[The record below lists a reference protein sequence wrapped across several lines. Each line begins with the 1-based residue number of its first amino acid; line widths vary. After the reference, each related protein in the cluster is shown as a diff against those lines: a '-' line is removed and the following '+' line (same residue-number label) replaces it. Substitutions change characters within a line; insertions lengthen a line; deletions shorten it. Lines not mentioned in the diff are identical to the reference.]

1 MSDRFGMKAKF
12 RHYRT
17 GPDGLP
23 YLIWAQSGEDGS
35 DDFEFGSVLRGSR
48 TDIEVRRDALWTPNA
63 LVDEGEKSILDVYL
77 DDVAVI
83 TSTHFRLY
91 SDGAIAETDT
101 LATLTG
107 EVTGTGYG
115 GIVVTRDTDWV
126 DPTLD
131 GGDMQTTSAVKQ
143 FTAGGTWTNA
153 DELVWATVISGTAGL
168 FLGFVALST
177 TRQLENTDTL
187 DVDLAVKL
195 A

>member
-1 MSDRFGMKAKF
+1 MSSRFGSQIKV
-12 RHYRT
+12 RHYRN

-23 YLIWAQSGEDGS
+23 YLIWAQSGEHGYDN
-35 DDFEFGSVLRGSR
+35 FELGSVPRGS
-48 TDIEVRRDALWTPNA
+48 TIDLEVKRDAIWTPNA

-83 TSTHFRLY
+83 TTTYFRLY

-101 LATLTG
+101 LATLTS
-107 EVTGTGYG
+107 ETSGTSYD
-115 GIVVTRDTDWV
+115 GIAVTRNTDWP

-143 FTAGGTWTNA
+143 FTAGGTWTDA
-153 DELVWATVISGTAGL
+153 DELVWATVQNGTAGL

-187 DVDLAVKL
+187 DVSLAVKL

>member
-1 MSDRFGMKAKF
+1 MSDRFGMKAKI

-17 GPDGLP
+17 GPDGRP
-23 YLIWAQSGEDGS
+23 YLIWAQSGERGS
-35 DDFEFGSVLRGSR
+35 DNFSFGSIPRGS
-48 TDIEVRRDALWTPNA
+48 TIDLEVRRDALWTPNA

-83 TSTHFRLY
+83 TTTYFRLY

-107 EVTGTGYG
+107 EVTGTSYD
-115 GIVVTRDTDWV
+115 GIAVTRNTDWS

-131 GGDMQTTSAVKQ
+131 GGDMQTTSATKQ
-143 FTAGGTWTNA
+143 FTAGGTWTDA
-153 DELVWATVISGTAGL
+153 DELVWATVQNGTAGL
-168 FLGFVALST
+168 HLGWVALST